1 VTPIPNGGRLVFDI
15 TLMTRWIGRPVGIV
29 RCEQAI
35 AQYALRTRPDIRFVV
50 FDKTLPAWHEIRR
63 EWVGPLIRWDTRLDS
78 PRAHF
83 TARRRGWRRHMPSR
97 FMLALALERRRLS
110 SPSRSV
116 QRIFAGVQRLLCWPH
131 GLPWPLGDDKGLRRN
146 AIPAEAA
153 LEKFE
158 PGPADTILSVGN
170 YFNADVEAISAL
182 KRRHGFR
189 YVTMCHD
196 LIAHTYPAFFKDEVV
211 RDFRRHWEAML
222 PVADCVLALSHAV
235 ERDIRDYCRDQ
246 GLALACVA
254 VTPPGCDMAG
264 MAPAAALPAGL
275 AQGRYALFVATIE
288 PRKGHAMIL
297 DVWKRLAD
305 AGVSQRHGFKLAV
318 VGRPGWKMDE
328 VLRRLGEPAEF
339 AGTIVY
345 LAEADDAVLA
355 RLYRDCAFGLLPS
368 IYEGYGMP
376 LVESFACGRTVMAS
390 TGGSLPEVAGAFAP
404 CLPPADSAAWYALLK
419 LWIEDERA
427 YAPYEA
433 AIRSAFRPFT
443 WNEAAAGIFAAALAE
458 T

>member
-1 VTPIPNGGRLVFDI
+1 MTSTPKGSRLVFDI
-15 TLMTRWIGRPVGIV
+15 TLTTRWIGRPVGIV

-35 AQYALRTRPDIRFVV
+35 AQYALRARPDIRFVV
-50 FDKTLPAWHEIRR
+50 FDKTLPAWHEVRR

-97 FMLALALERRRLS
+97 FLLILALERRRLS
-110 SPSRSV
+110 SQSSLA
-116 QRIFAGVQRLLCWPH
+116 QRMFAAAQRLLCWPN
-131 GLPWPLGDDKGLRRN
+131 GLPWPLADGKGVRRN

-153 LEKFE
+153 LNKFE

-170 YFNADVEAISAL
+170 YFHSDFEAIPAL

-196 LIAHTYPAFFKDEVV
+196 LIPHRYPAFLKDEVV
-211 RDFRRHWEAML
+211 RDFRRHWQAML
-222 PVADCVLALSHAV
+222 PVADCVLVLSRAV

-246 GLALACVA
+246 GLTLARVA
-254 VTPPGCDMAG
+254 VMLPPGCDMAG
-264 MAPAAALPAGL
+264 AAPAAALPAGL
-275 AQGRYALFVATIE
+275 ASGRYALFVATVE

-297 DVWKRLAD
+297 DVWQRLVD
-305 AGVSQRHGFKLAV
+305 EGVPQHHGFKLAI
-318 VGRPGWKMDE
+318 VGKPGWKMDD
-328 VLRRLGEPAEF
+328 VLRRLGEPAAF

-355 RLYRDCAFGLLPS
+355 GLYRDCAFGVLPS

-376 LVESFACGRTVMAS
+376 LVEILRLRAHRNRVYGRLTA
-390 TGGSLPEVAGAFAP
+390 GGRWHLRPLP
-404 CLPPADSAAWYALLK
+404 
-419 LWIEDERA
+419 
-427 YAPYEA
+427 
-433 AIRSAFRPFT
+433 
-443 WNEAAAGIFAAALAE
+443 AAGR
-458 T
+458 